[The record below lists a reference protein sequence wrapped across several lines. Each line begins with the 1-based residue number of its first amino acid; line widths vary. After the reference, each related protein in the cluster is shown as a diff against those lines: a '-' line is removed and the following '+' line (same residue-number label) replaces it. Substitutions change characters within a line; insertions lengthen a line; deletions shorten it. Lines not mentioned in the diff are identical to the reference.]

1 MHSAEK
7 VTFPFWQVLSPA
19 TAFFLQYTMGG
30 TMNKELTELTKR
42 VLASKP
48 ERFPKKI
55 WEKIK
60 EKIDLYKADELS
72 AKELDYYLFSKID
85 FYDSI
90 KKSERWWDTSW
101 TSAGAIVVDRWN
113 CQEYG
118 VKFKQSTPSGTEVF
132 K

>member
-1 MHSAEK
+1 
-7 VTFPFWQVLSPA
+7 
-19 TAFFLQYTMGG
+19 
-30 TMNKELTELTKR
+30 MNKELTELAKR

-60 EKIDLYKADELS
+60 EKIDLYVADELS
-72 AKELDYYLFSKID
+72 SEELDYYLFSKID
-85 FYDSI
+85 FYDNI

-101 TSAGAIVVDRWN
+101 TSSGAIVVDRWN

-118 VKFKQSTPSGTEVF
+118 VKFKQSTPAGTEVL

>member
-1 MHSAEK
+1 
-7 VTFPFWQVLSPA
+7 
-19 TAFFLQYTMGG
+19 
-30 TMNKELTELTKR
+30 MNKELTELTKR

-55 WEKIK
+55 WKKIK
-60 EKIDLYKADELS
+60 EKIDLYVSDELS
-72 AKELDYYLFSKID
+72 AEELDYYLFSKID
-85 FYDSI
+85 FYDNI

-118 VKFKQSTPSGTEVF
+118 VKFKQSTPAGTEVL

>member
-1 MHSAEK
+1 
-7 VTFPFWQVLSPA
+7 
-19 TAFFLQYTMGG
+19 MGG

-48 ERFPKKI
+48 ERFPAKI

-60 EKIDLYKADELS
+60 EKIDLYKSDELS
-72 AKELDYYLFSKID
+72 AKELDSYLFSKID

-118 VKFKQSTPSGTEVF
+118 VKFKQSTPSGTEVL

>member
-1 MHSAEK
+1 
-7 VTFPFWQVLSPA
+7 
-19 TAFFLQYTMGG
+19 
-30 TMNKELTELTKR
+30 MNKELTELTKR
-42 VLASKP
+42 VLASKT

-60 EKIDLYKADELS
+60 EKIDLYVADELS
-72 AKELDYYLFSKID
+72 SEELDYYLFSKID
-85 FYDSI
+85 FYDNI

-118 VKFKQSTPSGTEVF
+118 VKFKQSTPAGTEVF